1 VDEQIAKGERR
12 NSFTAV
18 SIQQQRAHH
27 RKRMGDQDAE
37 NMPSTVREYL
47 ATDLCEMAM
56 AGKKIMPLHG
66 FSVNSVTAQVQSGE
80 QER

>member
-1 VDEQIAKGERR
+1 
-12 NSFTAV
+12 
-18 SIQQQRAHH
+18 
-27 RKRMGDQDAE
+27 MGDQDTE

-66 FSVNSVTAQVQSGE
+66 FSVDSVTAQVQSGE
-80 QER
+80 PER